1 MNNPVN
7 KDKTTDQPGFID
19 FPHHIGSAPV
29 IRDDPHLIKSRAM
42 SAMQEQT
49 KAQWQQIQEQLDLL
63 KQQAEKLK
71 KRIEFSERIYNAQMH
86 FEPLIGQV
94 YYLYYNKNNQT
105 DVLMLV
111 HPEEWRS
118 TPSHLEF
125 QCAVKLLSDH
135 TWEVLS

>member
-1 MNNPVN
+1 MNNPVD
-7 KDKTTDQPGFID
+7 KDKTTDKPGLID

-29 IRDDPHLIKSRAM
+29 IKNDPHLIKNRAM
-42 SAMQEQT
+42 SAMREQT
-49 KAQWQQIQEQLDLL
+49 NAQWQQIQEQLEVL

-71 KRIEFSERIYNAQMH
+71 RRIEFSERVYNAQMS
-86 FEPLIGQV
+86 FEPVIGHV
-94 YYLYYNKNNQT
+94 YYLYHHKNKGT

-111 HPEEWRS
+111 HPGEWRS
-118 TPSHLEF
+118 MPSYLEF